1 MSKPRDPVDTTCTSC
16 AAAES
21 IFMMEPLPNCFS
33 IWARAACRALA
44 LASSMTFPSLTIGLS
59 LILNVAADA
68 GAAPPGRRNRNK
80 KSAPCRPSHVSDR
93 GVLRRLNARPRQR
106 LTCRFI
112 QFRGKSN
119 PLRRIKGLRAQDGRR
134 CRRNLGA
141 QADRNP
147 PRPESLLECFE
158 APGDR
163 PSALLAPAVPGDP
176 IVEDAVP
183 VASDHRAAAAR
194 AVGRPALGVVDVAR
208 IHIAQTVP

>member
-1 MSKPRDPVDTTCTSC
+1 MSRPSDPVDITCTSC

-33 IWARAACRALA
+33 ICARAACSALA

-93 GVLRRLNARPRQR
+93 GGASPLETRGQRQR
-106 LTCRFI
+106 LTCSFI
-112 QFRGKSN
+112 QFPRKSN

-134 CRRNLGA
+134 CRGTLGRGGA

-147 PRPESLLECFE
+147 PRPESLLERFE

-183 VASDHRAAAAR
+183 VASDHCAAAA
-194 AVGRPALGVVDVAR
+194 
-208 IHIAQTVP
+208 

>member
-1 MSKPRDPVDTTCTSC
+1 MSKPREPVDTTCTSC

-93 GVLRRLNARPRQR
+93 GVLRRLNARQRQR
-106 LTCRFI
+106 LTCSFI
-112 QFRGKSN
+112 QFPRKSN
-119 PLRRIKGLRAQDGRR
+119 PLSRIKGLRAQDGCR
-134 CRRNLGA
+134 CRGTLGPAGA

-147 PRPESLLECFE
+147 PRPESFLERFE

-163 PSALLAPAVPGDP
+163 PSALQIG
-176 IVEDAVP
+176 
-183 VASDHRAAAAR
+183 RAH
-194 AVGRPALGVVDVAR
+194 V
-208 IHIAQTVP
+208 